1 MKPAPRFLGFVACM
15 LLLAAANI
23 PLIMAQDDTASGGN
37 VPATGWVTYIPTS
50 VADAIW
56 HMSASHPGSGD
67 IIPPFTYN
75 GVVYSL
81 NWNEETAAIWAN
93 DCKPVPTP
101 TATSTSS
108 PTATNTPTDMPTATD
123 TPTDTPTV
131 TVTVTDTPT
140 TTPTYTPTST
150 ATDTPT
156 TTPTYTPTATATDTP
171 TNTPTS
177 TPTDTPTNTPTST
190 PTDTPTNTPT
200 NTPTATATDT
210 PTNTPT
216 NTAVPPTDTPTN
228 TPTNTAVPPTDTPT
242 NTPTNTPVP
251 PTDTPT
257 NTPTNTPGDTAFGN
271 PGSGSQQLA
280 ARQDAS
286 GFGMIQNIA
295 DPGEPGDAGFY
306 ICHVEITPTATA
318 TFMPTHVSTVAP
330 TATVP
335 AVSVLP
341 STGDENDGAQPGRG
355 LLLLLGASAALLAGA
370 GMMLASE
377 TRSKR

>member
-1 MKPAPRFLGFVACM
+1 MKPAPRFLGFVACL
-15 LLLAAANI
+15 LLLAAANV
-23 PLIMAQDDTASGGN
+23 PLIMAQDDSATTDQAS
-37 VPATGWVTYIPTS
+37 ATEWVKYIPTS

-56 HMSASHPGSGD
+56 HMSAAHPGSGD
-67 IIPPFTYN
+67 IIPPFIYN

-93 DCKPVPTP
+93 DCRPVQTP

-108 PTATNTPTDMPTATD
+108 PTATSTATNTPTDIPTATETPTNSPTATATVTD
-123 TPTDTPTV
+123 TPTATV
-131 TVTVTDTPT
+131 TNTPT
-140 TTPTYTPTST
+140 TTPTYTPTS
-150 ATDTPT
+150 
-156 TTPTYTPTATATDTP
+156 TATDTP

-200 NTPTATATDT
+200 STPTDTPTATATDT
-210 PTNTPT
+210 PTSTPT
-216 NTAVPPTDTPTN
+216 NTAVPPTDTPTS
-228 TPTNTAVPPTDTPT
+228 
-242 NTPTNTPVP
+242 TPTNTPVP

-257 NTPTNTPGDTAFGN
+257 STPTNTPVPPSPTPTNTPFDTSSRNQDF
-271 PGSGSQQLA
+271 GSQQLA
-280 ARQDAS
+280 ARQDVS
-286 GFGMIQNIA
+286 GFGVIRNLV

-318 TFMPTHVSTVAP
+318 TFTPTQISTIAP

-335 AVSVLP
+335 AISVLP
-341 STGDENDGAQPGRG
+341 STGDEDAGAQPGRG

-370 GMMLASE
+370 GTVLANES
-377 TRSKR
+377 RSKR

>member
-1 MKPAPRFLGFVACM
+1 MKPAPRFLGFVACL
-15 LLLAAANI
+15 LLLAAANV
-23 PLIMAQDDTASGGN
+23 PLIMAQDDTATDGN
-37 VPATGWVTYIPTS
+37 VSATEWVKYVPTS

-81 NWNEETAAIWAN
+81 NWNKETAAIWAN

-108 PTATNTPTDMPTATD
+108 PTATNTPTTMP
-123 TPTDTPTV
+123 
-131 TVTVTDTPT
+131 TVTDTP
-140 TTPTYTPTST
+140 
-150 ATDTPT
+150 TDTPT

-216 NTAVPPTDTPTN
+216 NTVVPPTDTPTN
-228 TPTNTAVPPTDTPT
+228 TPTNTAVPPTE
-242 NTPTNTPVP
+242 TPTNTPV
-251 PTDTPT
+251 
-257 NTPTNTPGDTAFGN
+257 DTAFRN
-271 PGSGSQQLA
+271 QGSGSQQMA
-280 ARQDAS
+280 ARQEAS
-286 GFGMIQNIA
+286 GFGMIRNIV

-306 ICHVEITPTATA
+306 ICHVEITPTPTS
-318 TFMPTHVSTVAP
+318 TFMPTQAS

-370 GMMLASE
+370 GMLLASE
-377 TRSKR
+377 SRSKR